1 MVSFDDVMVLLVIA
15 VVIAIVTYRLKVPY
29 SIGLVLF
36 GVLIGALS
44 LQIPSLRGITGKTGL
59 FSTETFFG
67 ILLPPLIY
75 EAALHVNFALLR
87 SRVWMILAF
96 AFLGVV
102 VSTLVT
108 GLLVNIST
116 AIPLASALLVG
127 AILSPTDPVA
137 VVDLFKRVHVP
148 AQLSTIIESES
159 LLNDAVGIVA
169 FTTILQVLNQG
180 NFEIASV
187 VSSFAILVLLGLGT
201 GVGFAALAYA
211 LHRFVDDPNIET
223 VVSVV
228 MAYGSFHVAQALGG
242 SGILSTLVTGIMTGT
257 WVIPRAMNNQV
268 RDALFSFWS
277 VIAYIVNSII
287 FLSMGLI
294 VNLSNVL
301 SNLPL
306 ILVVFGFVT
315 IARASFIY
323 SHIPLSGLPRI
334 SRLPLTWYNTLTLA
348 GVRGAIPIVLALT
361 LSATALPIPAA
372 TTTTIISVVIGV
384 ALLSVTFQSFIAGW
398 YVKKHFGSDLDGGKT
413 T

>member
-1 MVSFDDVMVLLVIA
+1 
-15 VVIAIVTYRLKVPY
+15 
-29 SIGLVLF
+29 
-36 GVLIGALS
+36 
-44 LQIPSLRGITGKTGL
+44 L